1 LDLQLSG
8 YRRIRLGISSVFDQD
23 AMPGFIS
30 VLDHELQRHKI
41 YERFLALGF
50 TPDQFYR
57 DTDKDTFPY
66 LNQVLATEPDT
77 LARIIPPFLMLLAP
91 GGTLSLETFQDL
103 YDRFLRINK
112 TWVKQL
118 LTLEQLLKDWAV
130 ADTLDQTRTVRQLML
145 TIEPKGNFSWFG
157 FKDETGFPDN
167 GFFVDEAFSVRVVPS

>member
-1 LDLQLSG
+1 AALLDSVQQKVKLRFEKSGSRDWLSSLDHDRAVIEYTGCRHPSATLAQELLLLDLQLSG

-91 GGTLSLETFQDL
+91 GGTLSLETF
-103 YDRFLRINK
+103 
-112 TWVKQL
+112 
-118 LTLEQLLKDWAV
+118 
-130 ADTLDQTRTVRQLML
+130 
-145 TIEPKGNFSWFG
+145 
-157 FKDETGFPDN
+157 
-167 GFFVDEAFSVRVVPS
+167 